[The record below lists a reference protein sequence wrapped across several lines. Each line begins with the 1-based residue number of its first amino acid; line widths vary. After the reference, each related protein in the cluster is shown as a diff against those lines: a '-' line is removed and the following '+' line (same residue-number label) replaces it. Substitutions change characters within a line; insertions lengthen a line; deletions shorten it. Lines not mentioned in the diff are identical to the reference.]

1 MEEILSTG
9 KKKTI
14 YNKTLE
20 KISVT
25 VQNNKIATGRIWKRF
40 KKKLRTNWLNLK
52 GGRSDN

>member
-40 KKKLRTNWLNLK
+40 LKKLRTNWLNLK

>member
-9 KKKTI
+9 KEKTI

-40 KKKLRTNWLNLK
+40 KKIKNKLVEFER
-52 GGRSDN
+52 REIR